1 MEINADMKCF
11 RSTDEWRNNLQ
22 VEINVSMTFYWQSS
36 SKNSVSL
43 RIIKF
48 EYFYL
53 TTSYWTYPFY
63 TRIYI
68 KKDSNFLD
76 LLYNYNNA

>member
-53 TTSYWTYPFY
+53 TRTYPFLQEY
-63 TRIYI
+63 TL
-68 KKDSNFLD
+68 KKILIS
-76 LLYNYNNA
+76 

>member
-53 TTSYWTYPFY
+53 TTFLQEY
-63 TRIYI
+63 TL
-68 KKDSNFLD
+68 KKILIS
-76 LLYNYNNA
+76 

>member
-53 TTSYWTYPFY
+53 TTFF

>member
-53 TTSYWTYPFY
+53 TTYPFLQEY
-63 TRIYI
+63 TL
-68 KKDSNFLD
+68 KKILIS
-76 LLYNYNNA
+76 

>member
-53 TTSYWTYPFY
+53 TTYKNIPTL
-63 TRIYI
+63 
-68 KKDSNFLD
+68 KKILIS
-76 LLYNYNNA
+76 

>member
-22 VEINVSMTFYWQSS
+22 DEINVSMTFYWQSS

-53 TTSYWTYPFY
+53 TTSFF